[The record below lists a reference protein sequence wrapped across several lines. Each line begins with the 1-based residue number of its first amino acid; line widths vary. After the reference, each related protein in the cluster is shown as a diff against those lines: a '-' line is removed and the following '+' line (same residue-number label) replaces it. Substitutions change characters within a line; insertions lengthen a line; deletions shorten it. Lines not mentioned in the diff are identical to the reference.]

1 MKALV
6 TGAPGWLGDRLV
18 EHLVSQKN
26 KVVCYV
32 LKGSDVSK
40 LKKLGV
46 EIVWGDVTTGENL
59 DRAMKGVEVAFHCAG
74 LIHAKKVKDLYRVN
88 VTGTQNVVDAAIKA
102 RVKKFIHIS
111 SNSPMGTNKQRDRL
125 MKEDDPYR
133 PYKNYGKSKML
144 AEQIVNKA
152 YKEGKLDTTI
162 IRPCWFYGP
171 GQPPRQTTFFK
182 MIKKGNPLMFGD
194 GKNLRSMSYVD
205 NIVEA
210 MLLAVKSK
218 KSSGQTYWIADEKP
232 YSTVEIYETIADLFD
247 VKLKPRYLPNIV
259 PELFEIADDV
269 LQAMGMY
276 IKEVH
281 VAGEMNKDIACSV
294 EKAKKELGYK
304 PKVSLKEGMK
314 RSIEW
319 CRAQGMDV

>member
-46 EIVWGDVTTGENL
+46 EIVWGDVMTGENL
-59 DRAMKGVEVAFHCAG
+59 DRAMKGVEVVFHCAG

>member
-46 EIVWGDVTTGENL
+46 EIVWGDVMTGENL
-59 DRAMKGVEVAFHCAG
+59 DRAMKGVEVVFHCAG

-88 VTGTQNVVDAAIKA
+88 VTGTQNVLDAAIKA
-102 RVKKFIHIS
+102 SVKKFIHIS